1 MNSVSLTERTFAAV
15 MWNYAGGFARAVA
28 QLGVQ
33 VVLARMLGPHVY
45 GQYTIVLAVVALGW
59 YIAESGMGV
68 ALVQVRE
75 LTNDVI
81 RQALGG
87 VLMQGAVVA
96 AVLVFAA
103 PYLATLFDEP
113 GLTGPL
119 MACAVLIFLQAMS
132 NISLS
137 LLRRRF
143 DMKRWQFI
151 QVAAYVVA
159 FGGVGIALAGF
170 GAGVWSL
177 VAAFATQSL
186 ITWLAAY
193 RLVRHPLRPL
203 FRMSA
208 ELRGIGIKVLGST
221 LAAWTAD
228 NLERVV
234 IGRVWGVASLGA
246 YSGANGLARA
256 PATLLTYSVQ
266 SVALPIASRLQ
277 DDPERLRRAY
287 CIMISG
293 LALVL
298 LPMFSLFAVAAQP
311 LVLLLYGD
319 RWNEAVPLLAAC
331 AVAVPFY
338 VMAANTGT
346 FLWATG
352 ATGREALSQLALAGI
367 LLVGFVVLGEWPLAT
382 AIWIVPAVHILRAAA
397 TYLMLSRRIGLSHR
411 RTLRA
416 LLGGITLGLVV
427 VLGWEFSGWV
437 PHATGLSTAASLRL
451 AFACGLVMLVVLASR
466 GTLIGPELRTV
477 IRGRL
482 PSNRA
487 GQIAQRVLGL

>member
-1 MNSVSLTERTFAAV
+1 MSAASLTDRTFAAV
-15 MWNYAGGFARAVA
+15 LWNYAGAFARAVA
-28 QLGVQ
+28 QLAVQ
-33 VVLARMLGPHVY
+33 VVLARLLGPHVY
-45 GQYTIVLAVVALGW
+45 GQYMIVLAVVALGW

-75 LTNDVI
+75 LTNEVI

-87 VLMQGAVVA
+87 VLMQGALVAVV
-96 AVLVFAA
+96 LTFAA

-119 MACAVLIFLQAMS
+119 MACAGLIFLQAMS

-137 LLRRRF
+137 LLRRQF

-151 QVAAYVVA
+151 QVAAYVVG
-159 FGGVGIALAGF
+159 FGGVGIALAGL

-193 RLVRHPLRPL
+193 RLVRHPLRPH

-208 ELRGIGIKVLGST
+208 DLRSFGIKVLGST

-287 CIMISG
+287 CVMISG

-298 LPMFSLFAVAAQP
+298 LPMFFLFAVAAQP

-338 VMAANTGT
+338 VMATNTGT

-367 LLVGFVVLGEWPLAT
+367 LLVGFVVLGAWPLAT

-397 TYLMLSRRIGLSHR
+397 TYLMLARRIGLSHR

-416 LLGGITLGLVV
+416 LRGGIALGLVV

-437 PHATGLSTAASLRL
+437 SQTTGLSTAALLRL
-451 AFACGLVMLVVLASR
+451 AFAGGLVMLVVLASR
-466 GTLIGPELRTV
+466 GTLLGPELRTV

-487 GQIAQRVLGL
+487 GQFAQRVLGL

>member
-1 MNSVSLTERTFAAV
+1 MNAASLTERTLAAV
-15 MWNYAGGFARAVA
+15 MWNYAGGLARALA

-33 VVLARMLGPHVY
+33 VVLARILGPHVY

-59 YIAESGMGV
+59 YIAESGMGI

-96 AVLVFAA
+96 ALLLFAA
-103 PYLATLFDEP
+103 HHLATLFNEP

-119 MACAVLIFLQAMS
+119 MACGLLILLQAMS

-137 LLRRRF
+137 LLRRQF

-151 QVAAYVVA
+151 QVGAYAVA
-159 FGGVGIALAGF
+159 FGGIGIALAWL

-193 RLVRHPLRPL
+193 RLVRHPLRPM

-208 ELRGIGIKVLGST
+208 DLRSTGIKVLGST
-221 LAAWTAD
+221 LAAWTAE

-234 IGRVWGVASLGA
+234 IGRIWGVAALGA

-287 CIMISG
+287 CVMIGG

-298 LPMFSLFAVAAQP
+298 LPVFSLFAVAAQP
-311 LVLLLYGD
+311 LVHLLYGE

-352 ATGREALSQLALAGI
+352 ATGREALSQLMLAGV
-367 LLVGFVVLGEWPLAT
+367 LLAGFVALGGWPLAT
-382 AIWIVPAVHILRAAA
+382 AIWIVPAVHVMRAAA
-397 TYLMLSRRIGLSHR
+397 TYVMLSRRIGLSHR
-411 RTLRA
+411 RTFRA
-416 LLGGITLGLVV
+416 VLGGVALAAVV
-427 VLGWEFSGWV
+427 VLGWEFSGRV
-437 PHATGLSTAASLRL
+437 PQASELAAAGVLRL
-451 AFACGLVMLVVLASR
+451 AFACCLVMLAILASR
-466 GTLIGPELRTV
+466 GTVFGPELRMV
-477 IRGRL
+477 IRGRI
-482 PSNRA
+482 PANRL
-487 GQIAQRVLGL
+487 GQFAQRILGL